1 MHIPTSLSLIGALQL
16 ALFFSGSC
24 VHAAELEGPLGGKT
38 PQVIQQLEAWLDELP
53 DGFPC
58 TGPHYDAR
66 YELPAKLEVLR
77 GNLFSLKNDLPMTI
91 FWLEGVAED
100 KAALAIAY
108 ESTDQRLVDIHAGLT
123 DLVALI
129 ERTPCSAPVSA
140 TATLGEVL
148 KAQEEA
154 KARRASATPA
164 DAQAGIRQVKQLEPL
179 LVRVE
184 EQLTRVTDSAY
195 EVSMQA
201 YGDAQIQQPTPP
213 SAHER
218 SEPTWA
224 SRRVARIGSATS
236 KAWIVQNQSSAPTQT
251 H

>member
-1 MHIPTSLSLIGALQL
+1 MYIPTSLSLIGALQL

-58 TGPHYDAR
+58 RGPHYDAR
-66 YELPAKLEVLR
+66 HELPRKLEVLR
-77 GNLFSLKNDLPMTI
+77 GNLFSLKSDLPMTI

-100 KAALAIAY
+100 KGALAFAY
-108 ESTDQRLVDIHAGLT
+108 ESTDRHLADLHASLT

-140 TATLGEVL
+140 KATLGEVL
-148 KAQEEA
+148 AAQKEA
-154 KARRASATPA
+154 KTLRASATPA
-164 DAQAGIRQVKQLEPL
+164 DAQAGIQQVKQLEVL
-179 LVRVE
+179 LLRVE
-184 EQLTRVTDSAY
+184 EQLTKVTDSAY
-195 EVSMQA
+195 RVSMQT
-201 YGDAQIQQPTPP
+201 YRDPEIREPTPP
-213 SAHER
+213 RTYER
-218 SEPTWA
+218 FGPYWS
-224 SRRVARIGSATS
+224 SRRAARIASAAS
-236 KAWIVQNQSSAPTQT
+236 KAWLVQNTSSAPTQT